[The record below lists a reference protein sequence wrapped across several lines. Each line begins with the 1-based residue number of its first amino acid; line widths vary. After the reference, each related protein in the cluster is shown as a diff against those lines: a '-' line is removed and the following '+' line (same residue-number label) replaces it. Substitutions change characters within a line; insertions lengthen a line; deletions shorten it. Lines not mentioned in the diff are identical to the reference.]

1 MKLLS
6 LKNEDC
12 KACSAVG
19 LFSAFHDNNF
29 HNKIFKL
36 NYSNLILM
44 KYKILENPN
53 CEDAYG
59 LIEEA
64 LRKRA
69 TITIYACCKV
79 NYEGRALSEL
89 NWGERIILI
98 KPDGSFL
105 IHQEKKVEPVN
116 WQPPK
121 SKTRG
126 YIQDNNLILE
136 SHRRTP
142 KELLTVEIRKVQYI
156 TYANIEDFE
165 ELEQAGYEKDMGD
178 MIMEKPHMIEE
189 GFKPTARE
197 YSVEHGFI
205 DILGKDCDNNL
216 MILELKARKA
226 GVSAVKQLKRYL
238 TDFEDD
244 DNDYL
249 KECLVQKK
257 KIRGLLVA
265 PSLGEDAKELIE
277 KEGIEFVAVNPP
289 KELKRDKKVT
299 LDAF

>member
-1 MKLLS
+1 
-6 LKNEDC
+6 
-12 KACSAVG
+12 
-19 LFSAFHDNNF
+19 
-29 HNKIFKL
+29 
-36 NYSNLILM
+36 M
-44 KYKILENPN
+44 KYKILEKPK
-53 CEDAYG
+53 CSDAYD
-59 LIEEA
+59 LIDEA

-69 TITIYACCKV
+69 TITLFACCKV
-79 NYEGRALSEL
+79 EYEGRALSQL

-105 IHQEKKVEPVN
+105 IHQDKKVEPVN

-121 SKTRG
+121 SRTRSYLKG
-126 YIQDNNLILE
+126 DRLILE

-142 KELLTVEIRKVQYI
+142 KELLTVEVRHIQFI
-156 TYANIEDFE
+156 NYANIEDFE

-178 MIMEKPHMIEE
+178 MIMKHPHLIEE
-189 GFKPTARE
+189 GFTPTARE

-205 DILGKDCDNNL
+205 DILGKDCDGNL

-226 GVSAVKQLKRYL
+226 GINAVKQLKRYIQDIEN
-238 TDFEDD
+238 T

-249 KECLVQKK
+249 KDCNAQKK

-265 PSLGEDAKELIE
+265 PSIMNDALDLIE
-277 KEGIEFVAVNPP
+277 EEGIEFVSVEPP
-289 KELKRDKKVT
+289 RELKRDKKIT

>member
-1 MKLLS
+1 
-6 LKNEDC
+6 
-12 KACSAVG
+12 
-19 LFSAFHDNNF
+19 
-29 HNKIFKL
+29 
-36 NYSNLILM
+36 M

-53 CEDAYG
+53 CEDAYE
-59 LIEEA
+59 LVEEA
-64 LRKRA
+64 RRKKA
-69 TITIYACCKV
+69 TITIFAYCKV
-79 NYEGRALSEL
+79 DYEGRALSEL

-105 IHQEKKVEPVN
+105 IHQERKVEPVN

-121 SKTRG
+121 SKTKS
-126 YIQDNNLILE
+126 YIQGENLILE

-142 KELLTVEIRKVQYI
+142 KELLSVNIEKVQYI
-156 TYANIEDFE
+156 AYANIEDFE

-178 MIMEKPHMIEE
+178 MIMDKPHIIEK

-205 DILGKDCDNNL
+205 DILGKDSDNNL

-226 GVSAVKQLKRYL
+226 GINAVKQLKRYL
-238 TDFEDD
+238 SDFEDE

-249 KECLVQKK
+249 KECVVQKK

-265 PSLGEDAKELIE
+265 PSLKEDAKELIE
-277 KEGIEFVAVNPP
+277 EEGIEFVEVEPP

>member
-1 MKLLS
+1 
-6 LKNEDC
+6 
-12 KACSAVG
+12 
-19 LFSAFHDNNF
+19 
-29 HNKIFKL
+29 
-36 NYSNLILM
+36 M
-44 KYKILENPN
+44 KYKILEKPN
-53 CEDAYG
+53 CNDAYD
-59 LIEEA
+59 LVQEA

-69 TITIYACCKV
+69 TISIFACCKV

-89 NWGERIILI
+89 NWGERIIMI
-98 KPDGSFL
+98 KPDGAFL

-121 SKTRG
+121 SRTRA
-126 YIQDNNLILE
+126 YIKNENLFLE

-142 KELLTVEIRKVQYI
+142 KELLTVEIRQI
-156 TYANIEDFE
+156 QFINYANIEDYE

-178 MIMEKPHMIEE
+178 MIMDKPHMIEE
-189 GFKPTARE
+189 GFTPTARE

-205 DILGKDCDNNL
+205 DILGKDNDNNL

-226 GVSAVKQLKRYL
+226 GVNAVKQLKRYL
-238 TDFEDD
+238 LDFENT

-249 KECLVQKK
+249 KECHAQKK

-265 PSLGEDAKELIE
+265 PSIMEDALEMIE
-277 KEGIEFVAVNPP
+277 EEGIEFVSIEPP
-289 KELKRDKKVT
+289 RALKRDKKVT